1 MTCDNVL
8 GKVFESQGNR
18 LCMQGVP
25 KQTAFRTAEYCK
37 SWPFFMLILLLKFF
51 PCLHC
56 NYERCS
62 LLIECQKIFFTS
74 LLDLKAHNES
84 IISTYL
90 LQQTQRMYF
99 NSNNALKS
107 VRMTSFLLNHFFP
120 FMHNVNNT
128 CMKQLNYHKAVTI

>member
-1 MTCDNVL
+1 MTRYL
-8 GKVFESQGNR
+8 GRFFESQGNR
-18 LCMQGVP
+18 LCMQGVQ

-51 PCLHC
+51 HCLYC

-62 LLIECQKIFFTS
+62 LLIECQKIFFPS
-74 LLDLKAHNES
+74 LLVLKAHNEN

-90 LQQTQRMYF
+90 LQQTHRMYF
-99 NSNNALKS
+99 NSNNVLKS
-107 VRMTSFLLNHFFP
+107 ARMTSFLLNNFFP

-128 CMKQLNYHKAVTI
+128 CMKQLYYHEAVHI